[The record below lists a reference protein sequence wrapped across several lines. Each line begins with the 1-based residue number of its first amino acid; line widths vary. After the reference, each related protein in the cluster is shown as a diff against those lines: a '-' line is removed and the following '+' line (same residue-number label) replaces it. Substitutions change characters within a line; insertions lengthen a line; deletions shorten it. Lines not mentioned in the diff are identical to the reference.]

1 MDELKTNVPES
12 AGGHVAGRLWIVLAA
27 VMWSSSGL
35 FAKLPIFDVWGPYE
49 RGPLL
54 AFWRAVFAGM
64 LLLPWVRRPRWTPAL
79 VPMTASFAGM
89 NVTFLSAMVLSTAAN
104 AIWLQSTSPMWVFLL
119 GLALHRTTI
128 NRLDAVQLIFGTL
141 GVGLI
146 LAFEIR
152 GDAPLGVACGLF
164 AGICYAGV
172 VISISQLRDHDLV
185 WLVALNHLTAAALM
199 LPVVVY
205 LGVWPTMNQLAVL
218 ACFGLVQ
225 MGLPYLF
232 FARGLR
238 TVGRQEAAG
247 IALLEPLIT
256 PVWAY
261 LTIGERPASWT
272 LGGGALILVGLALRY
287 LGGRYVA
294 AHRQQEQSGS

>member
-1 MDELKTNVPES
+1 MKVPE
-12 AGGHVAGRLWIVLAA
+12 ANNPEPARPGVAGRMWIVLAA
-27 VMWSSSGL
+27 LMWSSSGL
-35 FAKLPIFDVWGPYE
+35 FAKLPIFDDWAMHQ

-54 AFWRAVFAGM
+54 AFWRALFAGL
-64 LLLPWVRRPRWTPAL
+64 LLLPWVRRPRWTPGL

-89 NVTFLSAMVLSTAAN
+89 NVAFLSAMVLSTAAN

-119 GLALHRTTI
+119 GLVLHRATI
-128 NRLDAVQLIFGTL
+128 SRLDALQLIFGAL

-172 VISISQLRDHDLV
+172 VISIAQLREHDLV
-185 WLVALNHLTAAALM
+185 WLIALNHLVAAALL

-205 LGVWPTMNQLAVL
+205 LGRWPTMNQLAVL

-256 PVWAY
+256 PIWAY
-261 LTIGERPASWT
+261 LTIGERPAVWT
-272 LGGGALILVGLALRY
+272 FA
-287 LGGRYVA
+287 GGR
-294 AHRQQEQSGS
+294 